1 MRNKMAATIM
11 NMELQKVDIL
21 KPSMM
26 MEGDF
31 IDYDGEVVEILSI
44 ESDPDQYFWYAEY
57 QNEFGE
63 KDTAKLVDSEYYDWY
78 VHVN

>member
-1 MRNKMAATIM
+1 MTATMM
-11 NMELQKVDIL
+11 NMELKKVDIL

-26 MEGDF
+26 MVGDF
-31 IDYDGEVVEILSI
+31 IRYNDDVVEILSI

-63 KDTAKLVDSEYYDWY
+63 RDTAQLVDSEYYDWY
-78 VHVN
+78 VHIA

>member
-1 MRNKMAATIM
+1 MMK
-11 NMELQKVDIL
+11 MELKKVDIL

-26 MEGDF
+26 MVGDF
-31 IDYDGEVVEILSI
+31 IRYNDEVVEILSL

-63 KDTAKLVDSEYYDWY
+63 KDIAQFVDSEYYDWY
-78 VHVN
+78 IHLE

>member
-1 MRNKMAATIM
+1 MAATMM
-11 NMELQKVDIL
+11 NMELKKIDIL

-26 MEGDF
+26 MVGDF
-31 IDYDGEVVEILSI
+31 IRYNDEVVEILSL

-63 KDTAKLVDSEYYDWY
+63 KDTAQLVDNEYYDWY
-78 VHVN
+78 VHLE

>member
-1 MRNKMAATIM
+1 MM
-11 NMELQKVDIL
+11 NMELKKIDIL

-26 MEGDF
+26 MVGDF
-31 IDYDGEVVEILSI
+31 IRYNDEVVEILSL

-63 KDTAKLVDSEYYDWY
+63 KDTAQLVDNEYYDWY
-78 VHVN
+78 IHLE

>member
-1 MRNKMAATIM
+1 MAATMM
-11 NMELQKVDIL
+11 NMELKKIDIL

-26 MEGDF
+26 MVGDF
-31 IDYDGEVVEILSI
+31 IRYNDEVVEILSL

-63 KDTAKLVDSEYYDWY
+63 KDTAQLVDNEYYDWY
-78 VHVN
+78 IHLE

>member
-1 MRNKMAATIM
+1 MTATMM
-11 NMELQKVDIL
+11 NMELKKIDIL

-26 MEGDF
+26 MVGDF
-31 IDYDGEVVEILSI
+31 VGYNDEVVEILSL

-63 KDTAKLVDSEYYDWY
+63 KDTAKLIDDKNYDWY
-78 VHVN
+78 HTVE

>member
-1 MRNKMAATIM
+1 MAATMM

-26 MEGDF
+26 MEGDL

-63 KDTAKLVDSEYYDWY
+63 KDIAKLVDSEYYDWY

>member
-1 MRNKMAATIM
+1 MTATM
-11 NMELQKVDIL
+11 MSMELKKVDIL

-26 MEGDF
+26 MVGDF
-31 IDYDGEVVEILSI
+31 IGYSDDVVEILSI

-63 KDTAKLVDSEYYDWY
+63 KDTAQLVDSEYYDWY
-78 VHVN
+78 VHIA